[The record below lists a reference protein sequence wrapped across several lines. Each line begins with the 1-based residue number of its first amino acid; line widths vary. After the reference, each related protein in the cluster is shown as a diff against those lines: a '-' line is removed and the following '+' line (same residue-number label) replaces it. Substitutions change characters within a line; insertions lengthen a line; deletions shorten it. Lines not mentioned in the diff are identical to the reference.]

1 MNNFLLLSRK
11 GLLGG
16 LILTLLL
23 AVGCSERE
31 ESGLTRV
38 RGQVVLA
45 NSNTPVPRPPQVQVW
60 AQATGGM
67 VAGAYTPLGAPYAT
81 DAQGQFDFSFP
92 AERGQDYILRAAEGG
107 LGYYTD
113 WALVRALRKGEENLV
128 RVPVYAPAWVR
139 LDLVDEPPR
148 SRVWMY
154 FSGFGGG
161 GLTVPYPRDTT
172 LVFPYLTGPG
182 KESFIYWRMTFET
195 GVETHNQRTFIQP
208 PLDTQRVRI
217 AF

>member
-1 MNNFLLLSRK
+1 MNNFLVQSKK
-11 GLLGG
+11 GLLCG
-16 LILTLLL
+16 LILALLV
-23 AVGCSERE
+23 AACTERE

-45 NSNTPVPRPPQVQVW
+45 DSNTPVPTPPPVQVW

-67 VAGAYTPLGAPYAT
+67 IGSAYAPVGAPHAT
-81 DAQGQFDFSFP
+81 DEQGKFDFSFP
-92 AERGQDYILRAAEGG
+92 AEGGQQYVLRAAEGR

-113 WALVRALRKGEENLV
+113 WNLARALRKGEENEV
-128 RVPVYAPAWVR
+128 RLPVYAPAWIR

-148 SRVWMY
+148 SRVWMF

-172 LVFPYLTGPG
+172 LIFPYLTGPG
-182 KESFIYWRMTFET
+182 KESFIFWAIKDTLGRET
-195 GVETHNQRTFIQP
+195 EYRRTFIQP